1 MIFRTGA
8 GFGILD
14 AVVLVAII
22 LAIIFVVLYFLNKW
36 AGRRM
41 ADQQDMVERH
51 KQPATIYVIDKK
63 KDKITNANLPKAMAS
78 QVPRMGRMMKMPLV
92 KAKIGPQIMTLVCDK
107 AVYEALPVKKN
118 VTVELA
124 GAYIVSMKGMKTKQ
138 QLAEQ
143 RKARRQ
149 AGDTSVPLKWH
160 EKVLDKFKR

>member
-1 MIFRTGA
+1 L
-8 GFGILD
+8 FGNFGLLD
-14 AVVLVAII
+14 ALVLVAII
-22 LAIIFVVLYFLNKW
+22 LVIVFVVLYFLNKW

-63 KDKITNANLPKAMAS
+63 KDKITNANLPKAMAE
-78 QVPRMGRMMKMPLV
+78 QIPRMGRMMKMPLV

-107 AVYEALPVKKN
+107 AVFDALPVKKT

-124 GAYIVSMKGMKTKQ
+124 GAYIVGMKGMKTKQ

-149 AGDTSVPLKWH
+149 SGNDDAPLKWH
-160 EKVLDKFKR
+160 EKVLAKFKR